1 MEFTKEEKSLLKE
14 SIDVTITT
22 IGNSINQV
30 EPQKRNQIRLL
41 LSRYINLSDKVD
53 SLPEPKAVKL
63 KSNV

>member
-41 LSRYINLSDKVD
+41 MSRYINLSDKVD
-53 SLPEPKAVKL
+53 SLPEPKPL
-63 KSNV
+63 KTEK

>member
-53 SLPEPKAVKL
+53 SLPEPKPVKL